1 MTRATPPWATLSG
14 VPPGGTT
21 VSEAAARAFDET
33 DGPEGCSPHYALV
46 REWLGGTA
54 PEVLGLKRR
63 QAEILFRRIGI
74 TFAVYSEGGDP
85 ERLIPF
91 DIIPRILGA
100 DEWEYLAR
108 GLTQR
113 VLALNAFLYDIYHTR
128 EIVRA
133 GIIPE
138 TRILHN
144 DSFRVEMQD
153 FAPSRRVYTH
163 IAGIDIVRTGDRE
176 FYVLEDNC
184 RIPSGAS
191 YMLENRE
198 AMLRLL
204 PELIG
209 QHPVAPVSSYP
220 EELCS

>member
-63 QAEILFRRIGI
+63 QAEVLFRRIGI
-74 TFAVYSEGGDP
+74 TFAVYTEGGDP

-91 DIIPRILGA
+91 DIIPRILDAGA
-100 DEWEYLAR
+100 WALLEQ

-113 VLALNAFLYDIYHTR
+113 VKALNAFLLDTYNGC
-128 EIVRA
+128 EIARA
-133 GIIPE
+133 GRIPSDLVLGNE
-138 TRILHN
+138 
-144 DSFRVEMQD
+144 SFRPEMQG
-153 FAPSRRVYTH
+153 FRPPAGAYTH
-163 IAGIDIVRTGDRE
+163 VAGIDIVRTGVDE

-184 RIPSGAS
+184 RTPSG
-191 YMLENRE
+191 
-198 AMLRLL
+198 
-204 PELIG
+204 
-209 QHPVAPVSSYP
+209 
-220 EELCS
+220 